1 MTPVLDQLQKIFRG
15 LIRFLRGEIMN
26 QKTNEVD
33 GITVSS
39 AVLQSILGLTDR
51 RVRQLAQEGTIVR
64 VSRGKYSLVS
74 SVQNYVTYIKTTK
87 ETAETPKKLDYEDER
102 ALHERIKREKSELT
116 LKLMKGE
123 LHKTEDVER
132 VMNDMLTN
140 FRSKVLSIPS
150 KVAPRLIYKDDVNN
164 IQDTIEIE
172 VVEALQELSEYD
184 PSLFYSDEYVNVE
197 DGEEIEETNSTK
209 EDS

>member
-1 MTPVLDQLQKIFRG
+1 
-15 LIRFLRGEIMN
+15 MN

-51 RVRQLAQEGTIVR
+51 RVRQLAQEGTVVR

-132 VMNDMLTN
+132 VMNDMLAN
-140 FRSKVLSIPS
+140 FRSKVLAIPS

-184 PSLFYSDEYVNVE
+184 PSLFYSDEYIDVE
-197 DGEEIEETNSTK
+197 DGEAIEEETNSTK
-209 EDS
+209 KDS